1 MEARYLHD
9 GRSIQFVPAEDM
21 AAGSVVV
28 FNNLVGITKID
39 LAAGSIGVL
48 ALDGVYQFTKGTEA
62 FTTGN
67 FAFWDATN
75 RKVTATATGN
85 VYLGRVVSD
94 ALAENETV
102 EVRLEPVAA

>member
-1 MEARYLHD
+1 MEARFIHD
-9 GRSIQFVPAEDM
+9 GRSIQFVPTLDIS
-21 AAGSVVV
+21 AGTVVV
-28 FNNLVGITKID
+28 LGNLIGITKVD
-39 LAAGSIGVL
+39 LPAGSIGVL
-48 ALDGVYQFTKGTEA
+48 ALDGVYEIAKGPEA
-62 FTTGN
+62 FAAGN

-75 RKVTATATGN
+75 KKVTATATGN